1 MGMWIVNWKLHLYA
15 LSLSYFKFWT
25 EQSIVPKPWEA
36 KLCLDAGNRNCDC
49 DNPFIFNCDIPF
61 IGFSFDSL
69 LTKWLGFLVF
79 VAAVAVLGN
88 AEGSSGGTLL
98 ADVVFLS
105 GYRPF
110 QIKKLQNVKQYGKRN
125 EQAKV
130 CQKIF
135 TIPKIAI
142 YGKCMRSCRVRCL
155 EKFRASNE
163 ISIFHK
169 ECRRLIVQRTTVYRA
184 PARIPLPYNTE
195 NLQQQLTAFGH

>member
-1 MGMWIVNWKLHLYA
+1 MWMWIVNWKLHLYA

-25 EQSIVPKPWEA
+25 EQSIIPKPWEA

-49 DNPFIFNCDIPF
+49 GNPFIFNCDIPF

-105 GYRPF
+105 GLSPF
-110 QIKKLQNVKQYGKRN
+110 SNQKITKCETIWETQQTSQSLTKNIHYSQNSNLWQMYEVLQSSLFRKIQGFKRN
-125 EQAKV
+125 
-130 CQKIF
+130 F
-135 TIPKIAI
+135 
-142 YGKCMRSCRVRCL
+142 Y
-155 EKFRASNE
+155 
-163 ISIFHK
+163 IS
-169 ECRRLIVQRTTVYRA
+169 
-184 PARIPLPYNTE
+184 
-195 NLQQQLTAFGH
+195 